1 MARTITA
8 LVAGAAFGS
17 AATALPLVAAMDLPH
32 RFSAGETASAS
43 EINENF
49 EALVDR
55 IDDIASRLNALEGT
69 AADQAAVGDLD
80 SRLTALENTAA
91 EQTAV
96 DALETR
102 VTTLEDAEVQALN
115 PYLRV
120 FDTAA
125 QIPNGAETTDANAP
139 IVRVTGANLQ
149 IVNGLGVDGGGEPVP
164 NGLGNLLVGYGRAR
178 GSAPG
183 SPDIDV
189 SGILSGGTADP
200 ICSDGRYDNQPDCL
214 SGGGVWQTA
223 HQSGSHNIVAGIGA
237 AYSST
242 GGIVAGRQNA
252 VTGPRAIALGGSI
265 NLATAEASVLGGD
278 ANQASAP
285 QATISGGGVNVAS
298 GEEASVSGGRR
309 NTASAFGTSVSGGS
323 KNTASD
329 TTASVSGGSENSAS
343 GRDSS
348 VAGGVL
354 NRATVSAAAVSGGS
368 ANQASGVNSVVS
380 GGDAQ
385 VTSMTGEHVP

>member
-102 VTTLEDAEVQALN
+102 VTTLEGAEIQALN

-120 FDTAA
+120 FDTPS

-149 IVNGLGVDGGGEPVP
+149 IVNGLGVDGGGEPAP
-164 NGLGNLLVGYGRAR
+164 NGLGNLLVGYARAR
-178 GSAPG
+178 GTVAG
-183 SPDIDV
+183 AV
-189 SGILSGGTADP
+189 TNV
-200 ICSDGRYDNQPDCL
+200 CSDGTFDNQADCV
-214 SGGGVWQTA
+214 SAGAHWDVA
-223 HQSGSHNIVAGIGA
+223 HQSGSHNLVLGVGG
-237 AYSST
+237 AYSQT
-242 GGIVAGRQNA
+242 GGLVAGRNNA
-252 VTGPRAIALGGSI
+252 VNGARGVALGGFD
-265 NLATAEASVLGGD
+265 NRAVTEASVTGGFGNAATAPRATVNGGRD
-278 ANQASAP
+278 NEASAEG
-285 QATISGGGVNVAS
+285 ASVAGGALNTAS
-298 GEEASVSGGRR
+298 AREASVSGGLD
-309 NTASAFGTSVSGGS
+309 NTAS
-323 KNTASD
+323 
-329 TTASVSGGSENSAS
+329 
-343 GRDSS
+343 
-348 VAGGVL
+348 GVQ
-354 NRATVSAAAVSGGS
+354 SAVSGGGGNT
-368 ANQASGVNSVVS
+368 ARGNVATVS
-380 GGDAQ
+380 GGGGLTADSQ
-385 VTSMTGEHVP
+385 LEHLP